1 MFNLETLVELNK
13 PTFKVTLTNGKKLAS
28 QFQLIT
34 VEDESTIVLSEE
46 FMKLANVQDNK
57 LCVYFEPGDKQV
69 YFTFHNSE
77 VLPTDFLKGKR
88 FVKKDEVSGEETV
101 TYGKKTNRFKDDATK
116 SGKTIKEMLELQY
129 PNSNTVNKIK
139 GEFKVFDFTT
149 IQGYQEAGITSVWT
163 LELTNFEVEKQD
175 IGTIVESEPVNE
187 NKSNNI
193 PYTNLSGE
201 EQRLKRYEILEEMAE
216 ENEVEESNTTA
227 ESIANFE
234 KSLSDSVELIKNET
248 EETISNLKLSYTDR
262 LSEELLETSPA
273 FLEYQAQN

>member
-1 MFNLETLVELNK
+1 MFNLEALLELNK
-13 PTFKVTLTNGKKLAS
+13 PTFKVTLTNGKKLTS

-101 TYGKKTNRFKDDATK
+101 TYGKKTNRFKDDTTK

-129 PNSNTVNKIK
+129 PNSNTLDKLK
-139 GEFKVFDFTT
+139 GEFVSFINITDKAKETGV
-149 IQGYQEAGITSVWT
+149 TSVWT
-163 LELTNFEVEKQD
+163 LELTNVETEKQD
-175 IGTIVESEPVNE
+175 TGTIVESEPVNE
-187 NKSNNI
+187 TS
-193 PYTNLSGE
+193 
-201 EQRLKRYEILEEMAE
+201 
-216 ENEVEESNTTA
+216 ESNTTA

-234 KSLSDSVELIKNET
+234 A
-248 EETISNLKLSYTDR
+248 SYTDR
-262 LSEELLETSPA
+262 LSEELLESSPA